1 MNFIIYAHINDI
13 DDTQTCK
20 IYFDFTFAN
29 YRLLPFIYD
38 QLTGDKIF
46 AGAQF

>member
-1 MNFIIYAHINDI
+1 M
-13 DDTQTCK
+13 
-20 IYFDFTFAN
+20 DFTFAN